1 MLPITVSHLYYS
13 LPLNCYVI
21 GLTLFYVR
29 HQVFTRQFNYRG
41 HSGSCG
47 GDRHGVAQCCLQ
59 HGELRGVE
67 VGSFIGLVDILCAL
81 EYEVIVPDI

>member
-1 MLPITVSHLYYS
+1 MFGPMLPITVSHLYYS

-41 HSGSCG
+41 RSGASGG
-47 GDRHGVAQCCLQ
+47 GDGHGVAQHCLQ
-59 HGELRGVE
+59 HGEPRVVE
-67 VGSFIGLVDILCAL
+67 VGSFAGLDDILCGL
-81 EYEVIVPDI
+81 E

>member
-1 MLPITVSHLYYS
+1 MFGPMLPITVSHLYYS

-41 HSGSCG
+41 HSGATG
-47 GDRHGVAQCCLQ
+47 EGDRHGVAQCCLQ
-59 HGELRGVE
+59 HGEPRGVK
-67 VGSFIGLVDILCAL
+67 VGLSDGLLDVLCGL
-81 EYEVIVPDI
+81 N